1 MGAEKELLKA
11 FQGMH
16 HNKTKS
22 FLQNN
27 GSDRIVWHRNPPA
40 ASNMGYIWEQ
50 QISFAR
56 QIFAALI
63 KTHGRCLD
71 NETLRTLMVEVP
83 QMTGYHNVYIQKNYC
98 MNLKTSDKKL
108 LEIYN
113 LIWNKVKQLEIK
125 FRNKTS

>member
-1 MGAEKELLKA
+1 MAQIGQYGTEI
-11 FQGMH
+11 H
-16 HNKTKS
+16 
-22 FLQNN
+22 LQQVIWVTFGNN
-27 GSDRIVWHRNPPA
+27 
-40 ASNMGYIWEQ
+40 
-50 QISFAR
+50 ISFAR